1 MRKVI
6 FLIDDMKFFKKAY
19 RLSAQEIAGI
29 FADMK
34 AFRVILT
41 LYGEGTHVDKYKL
54 TDYNG
59 NTVPLN
65 TLNMYEKGIV
75 LNDCYAYFEGQ
86 KFNNKEKMPCGVIGI
101 EDRNVMEGLKCVRR
115 Y

>member
-1 MRKVI
+1 MRKVV
-6 FLIDDMKFFKKAY
+6 FLIDDMKFFKRAY
-19 RLSAQEIAGI
+19 KLSAQEITAI

-34 AFRVILT
+34 SFKAIFT
-41 LYGEGTHVDKYKL
+41 LYGEGKHVDRYRL
-54 TDYNG
+54 TDHEG
-59 NTVPLN
+59 KPISMT
-65 TLNMYEKGIV
+65 TLNMYEKDIV
-75 LNDCYAYFEGQ
+75 LNDCYAYFEGR

>member
-1 MRKVI
+1 MRKVV
-6 FLIDDMKFFKKAY
+6 FLIDDMKFFKRAY
-19 RLSAQEIAGI
+19 KLSAQEITAI

-34 AFRVILT
+34 SFKAIFT
-41 LYGEGTHVDKYKL
+41 LYGEGKHVDRYNL

-59 NTVPLN
+59 TPIPLH

-101 EDRNVMEGLKCVRR
+101 EDRNVMEGLKCVRK

>member
-1 MRKVI
+1 MRKVV
-6 FLIDDMKFFKKAY
+6 FLIDDMKFYKRAY
-19 RLSAQEIAGI
+19 KLSAQEIAGI

-34 AFRVILT
+34 SFKVIFT
-41 LYGEGTHVDKYKL
+41 LYGEGTHVDRYKL

-59 NTVPLN
+59 NTVSLN

-75 LNDCYAYFEGQ
+75 LNDCYAYFEGR

-101 EDRNVMEGLKCVRR
+101 EDKNVMEGWKCVRR
-115 Y
+115 

>member
-1 MRKVI
+1 MRKVV
-6 FLIDDMKFFKKAY
+6 FLIDDMKFFKRAY
-19 RLSAQEIAGI
+19 KLSAQEVSAI

-34 AFRVILT
+34 SFKAIFT
-41 LYGEGTHVDKYKL
+41 LYGEGKHVDRYRL
-54 TDYNG
+54 TDHEG
-59 NTVPLN
+59 KPISMT
-65 TLNMYEKGIV
+65 TLNMYEKDIV

-115 Y
+115 

>member
-1 MRKVI
+1 MRKVV
-6 FLIDDMKFFKKAY
+6 FLIDDMKFYKRAY
-19 RLSAQEIAGI
+19 KLSAQEIAGI

-34 AFRVILT
+34 SFKVIFT
-41 LYGEGTHVDKYKL
+41 IYGEGTHVDKYKL

-59 NTVPLN
+59 KPISIN

-75 LNDCYAYFEGQ
+75 LNDCYAYFEGR

-101 EDRNVMEGLKCVRR
+101 EDKNVMEGWKCVRR
-115 Y
+115 

>member
-1 MRKVI
+1 MRKVR

-19 RLSAQEIAGI
+19 RLSTQEIAGI

-34 AFRVILT
+34 SFRAIFT

-59 NTVPLN
+59 NLMSLN
-65 TLNMYEKGIV
+65 TLNMYEKDII
-75 LNDCYAYFEGQ
+75 LSDCYAYFEGR
-86 KFNNKEKMPCGVIGI
+86 KFKNKEKMPCGVIGI
-101 EDRNVMEGLKCVRR
+101 EDKNIMDGWKCVRR
-115 Y
+115 